1 MSKETSVP
9 YKIKYLTCHIIN
21 EFFMYGKTITILEIG
36 FFEISSSLWQLSKTK
51 DIFNKN
57 DWNFNTNFLGFS
69 LLDVSHGLFLNFTYF
84 DF

>member
-57 DWNFNTNFLGFS
+57 D
-69 LLDVSHGLFLNFTYF
+69 
-84 DF
+84 